1 MDNNKKLLA
10 AIIKVLFLIAM
21 GRGIVLGNAVA
32 EEDFKMNMF
41 PINVDWGRDKIRQNN
56 AEFLNYINN
65 LGLVHAQK
73 KAEEAQKAEQ
83 AQKAEEA
90 QAEQAAMQQDL
101 LSLFE
106 NPDASARDFAKL
118 VINYPKFKAQ
128 INEAWGVIDSEQDAT
143 NQAQQEAK
151 QAEQL
156 NQAGEVY
163 SALSSGNPDI
173 AIDLLK
179 RQAQAA
185 ENSGDA
191 QSAKEDR
198 DLIEMI
204 KLDPDFAK
212 KSIGFSIAAMQG
224 PDAFLEKFK
233 EIEDRKL
240 EQDKFA
246 FEQNKF
252 DKDRAFEKEKFDF
265 EKNKLAK

>member
-41 PINVDWGRDKIRQNN
+41 DPGVGDLGGSRIRQNN

-65 LGLVHAQK
+65 LGLVKAQQR
-73 KAEEAQKAEQ
+73 AQQ

-90 QAEQAAMQQDL
+90 QAEQAAMQKDL
-101 LSLFE
+101 MSLFE
-106 NPDASARDFAKL
+106 NPDAGARDFAKL

-128 INEAWGVIDSEQDAT
+128 INEAWGVIDNERDEA
-143 NQAQQEAK
+143 NQAQQAEIDAKNEEA

-163 SALSSGNPDI
+163 SALSSGNPDV
-173 AIDLLK
+173 AINLLK

-204 KLDPDFAK
+204 NIDPDFAR
-212 KSIGFSIAAMQG
+212 KSIGLNIAARQG
-224 PDAFLEKFK
+224 PEKFLAKFK

-246 FEQNKF
+246 FEKNL
-252 DKDRAFEKEKFDF
+252 EKEKFDF